1 MRSNPIGPTIFLTS
15 ECTQDGITSLLSK
28 LLLILIVPL
37 SVSKM
42 ANGRWLRKAV
52 ILPAHPLGNLFISP
66 AFL

>member
-42 ANGRWLRKAV
+42 ANGRWLRKV
-52 ILPAHPLGNLFISP
+52 SFYPPTP
-66 AFL
+66 